1 LQKSS
6 YRKSLSQTD
15 EQLVRK
21 CLSGND
27 EAWSALIDKYKNL
40 IFSIPVKYGFPP
52 DEADEI
58 FQDVCST
65 LVVELPRLRN
75 PQALAAWLIQTTS
88 RRCFQF
94 KRERQRYVL
103 TDPKESSS
111 GQVDD
116 IPENIVREIERAQ
129 ILRSAVAELAP
140 RCQEMV
146 HLLFFQEPPLPY
158 EDVARKIGVAKG
170 SIGFLRMRCL
180 ERLRKALEEKGF
192 Q

>member
-103 TDPKESSS
+103 TDPKEFSS